1 MRTVKDDKA
10 LAFRLSLIVAFI
22 LFLLPFHALLTTWIG
37 SNTGQLDL
45 IKIWKEI
52 LITLI
57 TPPAFYLAW
66 RTPALKQWLLKSW
79 LAKLIYAYILL
90 HALLAAWALHSHQ
103 VDGVSLI
110 YALIINLRFIG
121 FFLICLVLAKKSQF
135 LTKNWPKFVLIP
147 AGLVVFFGLLQ
158 RLFLPYD
165 FLKHFGYGPKTIPA
179 YQTVDA
185 NLDYRRVQ
193 SSLRGANPLGAY
205 LILII
210 TTIFLTLRRQLFW
223 RSLAVL
229 ASVAV
234 LFFSYSR
241 SAWIGTVLS
250 LGVLG
255 GLLLGRRMAW
265 RQVLPAVVS
274 MVVVASVGLY
284 FFGSKQSVQD
294 TLLHTS
300 SVSKSSQSSNAVRI
314 KSIRNAAKDV
324 WHNPLGRGPGTAGPA
339 SFRNVG
345 HPVRIAENYY
355 LQIGQ
360 EVGVLG
366 ILIFLAIN
374 LLVAQELWKQ
384 KAEPLAQILL
394 ASLVGITFVNML
406 SHAWADDTLSLLWW
420 GLAGIAIAPGILS
433 GRKLKNGKLQ
443 TLP

>member
-1 MRTVKDDKA
+1 M
-10 LAFRLSLIVAFI
+10 
-22 LFLLPFHALLTTWIG
+22 
-37 SNTGQLDL
+37 
-45 IKIWKEI
+45 
-52 LITLI
+52 
-57 TPPAFYLAW
+57 
-66 RTPALKQWLLKSW
+66 
-79 LAKLIYAYILL
+79 
-90 HALLAAWALHSHQ
+90 
-103 VDGVSLI
+103 
-110 YALIINLRFIG
+110 
-121 FFLICLVLAKKSQF
+121 
-135 LTKNWPKFVLIP
+135 
-147 AGLVVFFGLLQ
+147 
-158 RLFLPYD
+158 
-165 FLKHFGYGPKTIPA
+165 
-179 YQTVDA
+179 
-185 NLDYRRVQ
+185 
-193 SSLRGANPLGAY
+193 
-205 LILII
+205 
-210 TTIFLTLRRQLFW
+210 
-223 RSLAVL
+223 
-229 ASVAV
+229 

-255 GLLLGRRMAW
+255 GLLLGRRMAR